1 MKFKA
6 VTFTPAATVAF
17 SNRELA
23 LILKCSAR
31 HYDHYCRSIGVPGQ
45 GSFLYGW
52 KMRREISPKIREET
66 VSSDQLDTLMK
77 VMEMARHFP
86 NRTDGRAAFGIGL
99 NLRRIFARV
108 QECYGRT
115 EEAGIT
121 LK

>member
-1 MKFKA
+1 MKVSA
-6 VTFTPAATVAF
+6 ITFTPAATVRF

-23 LILKCSAR
+23 LMLKCSAR
-31 HYDHYCRSIGVPGQ
+31 HYDHRCRSIGVAGQ

-77 VMEMARHFP
+77 VLEGGRHLP
-86 NRTDGRAAFGIGL
+86 SVKDQRNAFGLGL
-99 NLRRIFARV
+99 NLRRTFIRV

-115 EEAGIT
+115 EKPGII